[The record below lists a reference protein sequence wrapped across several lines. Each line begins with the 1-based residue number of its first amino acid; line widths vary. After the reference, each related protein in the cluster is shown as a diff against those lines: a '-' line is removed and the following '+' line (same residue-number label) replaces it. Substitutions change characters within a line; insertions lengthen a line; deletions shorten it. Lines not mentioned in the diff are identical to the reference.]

1 MRVHIVPCGDKY
13 ARKHH
18 AKTIEKLVPREEI
31 ILFENDKKL
40 TSRLK
45 DDAYACWGVTNAKN
59 NSNYKNWQTMQ
70 KDDICIMYRDKTF
83 FSCGKITAKF
93 KNKEFS
99 KYLWGS
105 KEDGQLWENM
115 FLIDEIKEIN
125 VPLDVLK
132 KVMGYKEKFFIQGY
146 TTFDNI
152 SSEKIVAAFQIPFF
166 EKSFN
171 DTALK
176 VEIER
181 REKMW
186 MEIQKIQNIRP
197 LTAEEVRSKD
207 AMEVL
212 EGYGEILKIPLTSYH
227 LGKVYVWV
235 SVVEANMKMTLV
247 KRQELMTIPKL
258 K

>member
-31 ILFENDKKL
+31 ILFENDEKF
-40 TSRLK
+40 TSTLK

-99 KYLWGS
+99 EYLWGS

-146 TTFDNI
+146 TTV
-152 SSEKIVAAFQIPFF
+152 SY
-166 EKSFN
+166 
-171 DTALK
+171 TH
-176 VEIER
+176 
-181 REKMW
+181 
-186 MEIQKIQNIRP
+186 
-197 LTAEEVRSKD
+197 LTLPTTR
-207 AMEVL
+207 
-212 EGYGEILKIPLTSYH
+212 
-227 LGKVYVWV
+227 
-235 SVVEANMKMTLV
+235 
-247 KRQELMTIPKL
+247 
-258 K
+258 

>member
-31 ILFENDKKL
+31 ILFENDKQF
-40 TSRLK
+40 TSTLK
-45 DDAYACWGVTNAKN
+45 DDSYACWGVTNAKN

-99 KYLWGS
+99 EHLWGS

-125 VPLDVLK
+125 VSLEVLK
-132 KVMGYKEKFFIQGY
+132 KVMGYKESFLSKVLQNLIMKVPRKLLLLFKFHF
-146 TTFDNI
+146 
-152 SSEKIVAAFQIPFF
+152 
-166 EKSFN
+166 
-171 DTALK
+171 LK
-176 VEIER
+176 
-181 REKMW
+181 
-186 MEIQKIQNIRP
+186 NHS
-197 LTAEEVRSKD
+197 T
-207 AMEVL
+207 
-212 EGYGEILKIPLTSYH
+212 ILH
-227 LGKVYVWV
+227 
-235 SVVEANMKMTLV
+235 
-247 KRQELMTIPKL
+247 
-258 K
+258 

>member
-31 ILFENDKKL
+31 ILFENDKQL
-40 TSRLK
+40 TSTLK

-99 KYLWGS
+99 EYLWGS

-146 TTFDNI
+146 TTFDNE

-197 LTAEEVRSKD
+197 LTA
-207 AMEVL
+207 
-212 EGYGEILKIPLTSYH
+212 
-227 LGKVYVWV
+227 
-235 SVVEANMKMTLV
+235 
-247 KRQELMTIPKL
+247 
-258 K
+258 